1 MYLRRR
7 QLTPNL
13 AVMSNTKD
21 QKLFAEH
28 VAQDRDGQTLELT
41 LFKSDTCFFCHR
53 VMSVVQS
60 LQIPITLK
68 DTRHDSKARDE
79 LIAVGG
85 KRQVPCLFIN
95 GTPLYESSDIIKFF
109 QNSVTVQPRL

>member
-1 MYLRRR
+1 ML
-7 QLTPNL
+7 NVG
-13 AVMSNTKD
+13 VMSSD
-21 QKLFAEH
+21 APQKLFPEH
-28 VAQDRDGQTLELT
+28 QAQDQAGQPLELT

-53 VMSVVQS
+53 VMSVIQS

-68 DTRHDSKARDE
+68 DTRRDAKARDE

-95 GTPLYESSDIIKFF
+95 GTPLYESSDIIRFF
-109 QNSVTVQPRL
+109 QNSMTVQTKL